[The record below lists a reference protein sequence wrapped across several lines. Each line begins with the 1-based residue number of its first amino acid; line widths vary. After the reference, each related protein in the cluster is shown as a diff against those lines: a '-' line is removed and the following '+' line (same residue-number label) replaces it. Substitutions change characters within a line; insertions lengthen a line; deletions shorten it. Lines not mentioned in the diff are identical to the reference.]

1 MLQKLKKLLG
11 INDDSKD
18 EILQYEIDL
27 VTDMVLNYC
36 RINEIPDRLEN
47 VLLAMC
53 MNYHRAVQAGNEDTP
68 KSVSSVSEGDTS
80 VSFASAYAD
89 EENPGM
95 SFLANYTAQLNRF
108 RKVGWQ

>member
-1 MLQKLKKLLG
+1 MLIQKDGITRNILDSRLWEYQEKGYVVVKKG
-11 INDDSKD
+11 K
-18 EILQYEIDL
+18 
-27 VTDMVLNYC
+27 
-36 RINEIPDRLEN
+36 
-47 VLLAMC
+47 
-53 MNYHRAVQAGNEDTP
+53 NYHRAVQAGNEDTP

-108 RKVGWQ
+108 RKAGWQ